1 MKTDSPLPSELLL
14 LLLQLQAGALR
25 WRVQRAGSKA
35 GLPRLLLLHGTG
47 SSLQSWAP
55 CLPGLAE
62 HFSLL
67 IPDLPGHGGSEGFAD
82 GQASPARMAQALGGL
97 LAALDW
103 QPELVAGHSAGA
115 AVMVQMC
122 LDGLLPQ
129 ARGLLAALDWQPELV
144 AGHSAGA
151 AVMVQMCLDGLLPQA
166 RGLLAVNGALQPL
179 PGLMGVVAPAVAKLA
194 ARSGA
199 WLPAWVTRHAGQ
211 PRALKNLIA
220 STGSRLDEAGVQHY
234 RELLAQPAHVRGV
247 LDMLASWRL
256 EDLQARL
263 PELRTPVW
271 LAAGLADRTVAPVQ
285 SLELARWLPGA
296 SFHPLPGLGH
306 LAHEEAPERVN
317 ALVMGLWDETRGRA
331 TTATSSVQP

>member
-1 MKTDSPLPSELLL
+1 MKSAHPLPVELV
-14 LLLQLQAGALR
+14 QVAALR
-25 WRVQRAGSKA
+25 WRVQRVGSESGA
-35 GLPRLLLLHGTG
+35 PRLLLLHGTG

-82 GQASPARMAQALGGL
+82 GQASLPRMAQALSEL
-97 LAALDW
+97 MVALDW

-115 AVMVQMC
+115 AVMLQMC
-122 LDGLLPQ
+122 LDGHLP
-129 ARGLLAALDWQPELV
+129 R
-144 AGHSAGA
+144 
-151 AVMVQMCLDGLLPQA
+151 A

-179 PGLMGVVAPAVAKLA
+179 PGPMGVLAPAIAKLA
-194 ARSGA
+194 ARSGD

-211 PRALKNLIA
+211 PRALTNLIA

-234 RELLAQPAHVRGV
+234 RALLAQPAHVRGV
-247 LDMLASWRL
+247 LEMLASWRL

-263 PELRTPVW
+263 PELRSTPLW

-317 ALVMGLWDETRGRA
+317 ALLTALRDATLGSE
-331 TTATSSVQP
+331 TTAPPSAQH

>member
-1 MKTDSPLPSELLL
+1 MKSDSLLSPAMSFDV
-14 LLLQLQAGALR
+14 QAGALR
-25 WRVQRAGSKA
+25 WRLQRVGSGPK
-35 GLPRLLLLHGTG
+35 LLLLHGTG
-47 SSLQSWAP
+47 SSLQSWRA
-55 CLPGLAE
+55 CLPGLAP
-62 HFSLL
+62 HFELL
-67 IPDLPGHGGSEGFAD
+67 MPDLPGHGGTQGFAD
-82 GQASPARMAQALGGL
+82 GQASPSRMARALADL

-103 QPELVAGHSAGA
+103 QPDLVAGHSAGA
-115 AVMVQMC
+115 AVMVQMS
-122 LDGLLPQ
+122 LDG
-129 ARGLLAALDWQPELV
+129 
-144 AGHSAGA
+144 H
-151 AVMVQMCLDGLLPQA
+151 LPQA

-194 ARSGA
+194 ARSA

-234 RELLAQPAHVRGV
+234 RALLAQPDHVRGV

-256 EDLQARL
+256 DELQARL
-263 PELRTPVW
+263 RELKVPLW

-317 ALVMGLWDETRGRA
+317 ALVMGLWDETTQDCA
-331 TTATSSVQP
+331 ATSPAAGHA

>member
-1 MKTDSPLPSELLL
+1 MKADSALPHELI
-14 LLLQLQAGALR
+14 QAGALR
-25 WRVQRAGSKA
+25 WRVQRAGLA
-35 GLPRLLLLHGTG
+35 GSPRLLLLHGTG
-47 SSLQSWAP
+47 SSLQSWAA

-62 HFSLL
+62 HFRLL
-67 IPDLPGHGGSEGFAD
+67 IPDLPGHGGTEVFAD
-82 GQASPARMAQALGGL
+82 GEAGPARMAQALAAL

-115 AVMVQMC
+115 AVMVQMA

-129 ARGLLAALDWQPELV
+129 AHGLLAI
-144 AGHSAGA
+144 
-151 AVMVQMCLDGLLPQA
+151 
-166 RGLLAVNGALQPL
+166 NGALQPL
-179 PGLMGVVAPAVAKLA
+179 PGLMGVLAPAVARLA
-194 ARSGA
+194 ARSGD
-199 WLPAWVTRHAGQ
+199 WLPTWVTRHAGQ
-211 PRALKNLIA
+211 ARALKNLIA

-234 RELLAQPAHVRGV
+234 RELLAKPAHVRGV

-263 PELRTPVW
+263 PGLHLPLW

-285 SLELARWLPGA
+285 SLELARRLPGA

-317 ALVMGLWDETRGRA
+317 ALLTALRHATLGSG
-331 TTATSSVQP
+331 TTAPRSAQH

>member
-1 MKTDSPLPSELLL
+1 MKTDTPLPLEL
-14 LLLQLQAGALR
+14 LQAGALR
-25 WRVQRAGSKA
+25 WRVQRAGQPGS
-35 GLPRLLLLHGTG
+35 PHLLLLHGTG

-82 GQASPARMAQALGGL
+82 GQAGPARMAQALGEL
-97 LAALDW
+97 LT
-103 QPELVAGHSAGA
+103 
-115 AVMVQMC
+115 
-122 LDGLLPQ
+122 
-129 ARGLLAALDWQPELV
+129 ALDWQPELV

-194 ARSGA
+194 ARSA

-211 PRALKNLIA
+211 PRALKHLIA

-234 RELLAQPAHVRGV
+234 RALLAQPAHVRGV

-263 PELRTPVW
+263 PELRSSTTPLW

-317 ALVMGLWDETRGRA
+317 ALLIGLRDETEQGRA
-331 TTATSSVQP
+331 TTAPSSGQH

>member
-1 MKTDSPLPSELLL
+1 MKTDSPLPSELLQ
-14 LLLQLQAGALR
+14 LQLQAGALR
-25 WRVQRAGSKA
+25 WRVQRAGSQA

-67 IPDLPGHGGSEGFAD
+67 IPDLPGHGGTEGFAD
-82 GQASPARMAQALGGL
+82 GQASPARMAQALG
-97 LAALDW
+97 
-103 QPELVAGHSAGA
+103 E
-115 AVMVQMC
+115 
-122 LDGLLPQ
+122 
-129 ARGLLAALDWQPELV
+129 LLAALDWQPELV

-263 PELRTPVW
+263 PELRTPLW

-306 LAHEEAPERVN
+306 LAHEEAPEVVN
-317 ALVMGLWDETRGRA
+317 ALLLGLRDATRDRA
-331 TTATSSVQP
+331 TTLPAYGQP

>member
-1 MKTDSPLPSELLL
+1 MKTDSPLPFEL
-14 LLLQLQAGALR
+14 LQAGALR
-25 WRVQRAGSKA
+25 WRVQRAGHA
-35 GLPRLLLLHGTG
+35 GSPRLLLLHGTG
-47 SSLQSWAP
+47 SSLQSWTP

-82 GQASPARMAQALGGL
+82 GQASLARMTQALGKL

-115 AVMVQMC
+115 AVM
-122 LDGLLPQ
+122 L
-129 ARGLLAALDWQPELV
+129 
-144 AGHSAGA
+144 
-151 AVMVQMCLDGLLPQA
+151 QMCLDGLLPQA

-234 RELLAQPAHVRGV
+234 RALLAQPAHVRGV

-263 PELRTPVW
+263 PELRPTPLW

-317 ALVMGLWDETRGRA
+317 ELLLALRYETRGGAIQLPTRR
-331 TTATSSVQP
+331 P

>member
-1 MKTDSPLPSELLL
+1 MKTDSPLPSELL
-14 LLLQLQAGALR
+14 QAGALR
-25 WRVQRAGSKA
+25 WRAQRAGQT
-35 GLPRLLLLHGTG
+35 GPPRLLLLHGTG

-55 CLPGLAE
+55 CLPGLVE
-62 HFSLL
+62 HFNLL
-67 IPDLPGHGGSEGFAD
+67 IPDLPGHGCSEGFAD
-82 GQASPARMAQALGGL
+82 GQASPARMAHALG
-97 LAALDW
+97 
-103 QPELVAGHSAGA
+103 E
-115 AVMVQMC
+115 
-122 LDGLLPQ
+122 
-129 ARGLLAALDWQPELV
+129 LLAALDWQPELV

-194 ARSGA
+194 ARSA
-199 WLPAWVTRHAGQ
+199 WLTAWVTRHAGQ
-211 PRALKNLIA
+211 PRALTNLIA

-234 RELLAQPAHVRGV
+234 RALLAQPAHVRGV

-263 PELRTPVW
+263 PELRLPLW

-296 SFHPLPGLGH
+296 SFHPLAGLGH

-317 ALVMGLWDETRGRA
+317 ELLMALRDETALDRA
-331 TTATSSVQP
+331 VIPSAADVS